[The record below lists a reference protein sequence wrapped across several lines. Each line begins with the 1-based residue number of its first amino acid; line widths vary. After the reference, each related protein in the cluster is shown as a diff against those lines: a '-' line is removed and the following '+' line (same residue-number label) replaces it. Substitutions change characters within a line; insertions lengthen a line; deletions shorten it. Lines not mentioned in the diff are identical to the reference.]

1 MSKLTKEYLET
12 TMEDDNGGEI
22 DIRVH
27 YDYQPFKDAEYDID
41 GNCLYS
47 SCPESVTVGDVEYRT
62 QYNLDVWGWY
72 ELHDYE
78 ESQAQA
84 WEEEIA
90 TLINAKENDDEHN

>member
-1 MSKLTKEYLET
+1 MSKLTEEYLET

-22 DIRVH
+22 DIRV
-27 YDYQPFKDAEYDID
+27 YYYYQPFERPEYDRD
-41 GNCLYS
+41 GNCNYGG
-47 SCPESVTVGDVEYRT
+47 CFAEVTVESVEERT

-84 WEEEIA
+84 WEEEIMTMLSIA
-90 TLINAKENDDEHN
+90 EEAE

>member
-1 MSKLTKEYLET
+1 MSKLTEEYLET

-22 DIRVH
+22 DIRVYFH
-27 YDYQPFKDAEYDID
+27 YSPAEPMEYVD
-41 GNCLYS
+41 GLAVYPGS
-47 SCPESVTVGDVEYRT
+47 FAEVTVESVEERT

-84 WEEEIA
+84 WEEEIMTMLSIA
-90 TLINAKENDDEHN
+90 EEAE

>member
-1 MSKLTKEYLET
+1 MSKLTEEYLET

-27 YDYQPFKDAEYDID
+27 YDYQPFEAPTLEHP
-41 GNCLYS
+41 GFFS
-47 SCPESVTVGDVEYRT
+47 SVTVSLVEERT

-84 WEEEIA
+84 WEEEIMTMLSIA
-90 TLINAKENDDEHN
+90 EEAE

>member
-1 MSKLTKEYLET
+1 MSKLTESYLET

-27 YDYQPFKDAEYDID
+27 YDYQPYDAPTLEHT
-41 GNCLYS
+41 GFFS
-47 SCPESVTVGDVEYRT
+47 TVTVGLVEERR

-78 ESQAQA
+78 ESQAQD

-90 TLINAKENDDEHN
+90 TLINAKENDDE